1 MRGVSS
7 VHCAF
12 GQRGR
17 ARGAGSGA
25 RCRRDSWPAPLAAVL
40 QEGVETL
47 QHAVISLG
55 PVLQPLVG
63 GLLIGV
69 AAALLW
75 LLQGRVAGISG
86 IAGGLFT
93 APPSDRTW
101 RLTFLLGL
109 VGGGAVMWR
118 LLPGAFGRAASSS
131 GLGSAG
137 ALLVVALAGLLVGV
151 GTSISSGCTSGHGV
165 CGISRLSPR
174 SMAATGVFMATGA
187 GTALIAGLLLGR
199 GGL

>member
-1 MRGVSS
+1 M
-7 VHCAF
+7 
-12 GQRGR
+12 
-17 ARGAGSGA
+17 
-25 RCRRDSWPAPLAAVL
+25 L
-40 QEGVETL
+40 QEDVETL

-187 GTALIAGLLLGR
+187 VTALIAGLLLGR